1 MTKDQLLEALAS
13 KSGLSKSAVNG
24 VMQSFSEVVND
35 SLKRGERVLVAGVGV
50 FDVARWKARRAR
62 DPQSGKLIDIPSMK
76 IPRFRA
82 SVGLKGSVRK

>member
-1 MTKDQLLEALAS
+1 MTKDQLLEAVAS
-13 KSGLSKSAVNG
+13 KSGLSKSAVNS